1 MTLKCLLRAHVVF
14 DSRRYLGECRKN
26 AIRPIAASS
35 SIGLTPAPALA
46 PHWKGE
52 KMESTFPISVHHF
65 HSCTRAPPGRAR
77 WRNRGRRRFLITGIS
92 KLYGL
97 LDSIDFEEI

>member
-35 SIGLTPAPALA
+35 SIGLTPAP
-46 PHWKGE
+46 HWKGE
-52 KMESTFPISVHHF
+52 KMKSTFPISVHHF

-77 WRNRGRRRFLITGIS
+77 WRNRGRFLIKGIS